1 MPNFEIMLSKELIK
15 DSYIDRLDALNEGNL
30 LGSNGSTIILETTP
44 SEYLLS
50 PIAHLIEQ
58 NNAHLLHV
66 FSYLENEKQ
75 IVILKT
81 DAEDATPLVRSLERF
96 NYQVIDFRQK
106 QPISDETMQS
116 RLNELIYYLEL

>member
-1 MPNFEIMLSKELIK
+1 MLSKESIT
-15 DSYIDRLDALNEGNL
+15 DSYINRFDALNEGNL
-30 LGSNGSTIILETTP
+30 LGNGGVTIILETNP
-44 SEYLLS
+44 SDYLLS

-58 NNAHLLHV
+58 NNARLLHV

-81 DAEDATPLVRSLERF
+81 DAEEAMPLVRSFERF
-96 NYQVIDFRQK
+96 NYKVIDFRQK
-106 QPISDETMQS
+106 QPISDETMRS